1 MLDCTPAAFA
11 HALFR
16 ADRCGVIV
24 VRRPRPLCWLASRGG
39 SSCML
44 HAACLARPAPLRL
57 CAVRL
62 MPMRY
67 ACGRGKIATRLTMR
81 ALSFAFLAAF
91 LMATDASAQTA
102 QLAPIPMPLPFPQ
115 GSSVFQWD
123 YECVGQKGCGFTGF
137 GLERLS
143 LKSASIVLA
152 RFKVGEIEMPTYF
165 IWGTLIDGSPVS
177 AMDQNEFSF
186 RFSAVNMR
194 LIAAGPPGL

>member
-1 MLDCTPAAFA
+1 
-11 HALFR
+11 
-16 ADRCGVIV
+16 
-24 VRRPRPLCWLASRGG
+24 
-39 SSCML
+39 
-44 HAACLARPAPLRL
+44 
-57 CAVRL
+57 
-62 MPMRY
+62 
-67 ACGRGKIATRLTMR
+67 MR

-152 RFKVGEIEMPTYF
+152 RLKVGEIEMPTYF

-186 RFSAVNMR
+186 RFSAVNMK

>member
-1 MLDCTPAAFA
+1 
-11 HALFR
+11 
-16 ADRCGVIV
+16 
-24 VRRPRPLCWLASRGG
+24 
-39 SSCML
+39 
-44 HAACLARPAPLRL
+44 
-57 CAVRL
+57 
-62 MPMRY
+62 
-67 ACGRGKIATRLTMR
+67 MR

-91 LMATDASAQTA
+91 LMATDASAQNT
-102 QLAPIPMPLPFPQ
+102 QLAPIPIPLPFPQ

-186 RFSAVNMR
+186 RFSAVNMK
-194 LIAAGPPGL
+194 LIAAGSPGL

>member
-1 MLDCTPAAFA
+1 
-11 HALFR
+11 
-16 ADRCGVIV
+16 
-24 VRRPRPLCWLASRGG
+24 
-39 SSCML
+39 
-44 HAACLARPAPLRL
+44 
-57 CAVRL
+57 
-62 MPMRY
+62 
-67 ACGRGKIATRLTMR
+67 MR

-91 LMATDASAQTA
+91 LIATDASAQNA
-102 QLAPIPMPLPFPQ
+102 QLAPIPMPLPFPE

>member
-1 MLDCTPAAFA
+1 
-11 HALFR
+11 
-16 ADRCGVIV
+16 
-24 VRRPRPLCWLASRGG
+24 
-39 SSCML
+39 
-44 HAACLARPAPLRL
+44 
-57 CAVRL
+57 
-62 MPMRY
+62 
-67 ACGRGKIATRLTMR
+67 MR
-81 ALSFAFLAAF
+81 ALSSAFLVVS
-91 LMATDASAQTA
+91 LMVAEASAQNA

-186 RFSAVNMR
+186 RFSAVNMK
-194 LIAAGPPGL
+194 LIAAGSPGL

>member
-1 MLDCTPAAFA
+1 
-11 HALFR
+11 
-16 ADRCGVIV
+16 
-24 VRRPRPLCWLASRGG
+24 
-39 SSCML
+39 
-44 HAACLARPAPLRL
+44 
-57 CAVRL
+57 

-67 ACGRGKIATRLTMR
+67 AYGRRKIATRLTMR
-81 ALSFAFLAAF
+81 ILSFAFLAAF
-91 LMATDASAQTA
+91 LIATDASAQNA

>member
-1 MLDCTPAAFA
+1 
-11 HALFR
+11 
-16 ADRCGVIV
+16 
-24 VRRPRPLCWLASRGG
+24 
-39 SSCML
+39 
-44 HAACLARPAPLRL
+44 
-57 CAVRL
+57 
-62 MPMRY
+62 MRV
-67 ACGRGKIATRLTMR
+67 
-81 ALSFAFLAAF
+81 LSFAFLAAF
-91 LMATDASAQTA
+91 LIATDASAQNA

-194 LIAAGPPGL
+194 LIAAGSPGL

>member
-1 MLDCTPAAFA
+1 
-11 HALFR
+11 
-16 ADRCGVIV
+16 
-24 VRRPRPLCWLASRGG
+24 
-39 SSCML
+39 
-44 HAACLARPAPLRL
+44 
-57 CAVRL
+57 
-62 MPMRY
+62 
-67 ACGRGKIATRLTMR
+67 MR
-81 ALSFAFLAAF
+81 ALSLAFLAAF
-91 LMATDASAQTA
+91 LMATDISAQTA

>member
-1 MLDCTPAAFA
+1 
-11 HALFR
+11 
-16 ADRCGVIV
+16 
-24 VRRPRPLCWLASRGG
+24 
-39 SSCML
+39 
-44 HAACLARPAPLRL
+44 
-57 CAVRL
+57 
-62 MPMRY
+62 
-67 ACGRGKIATRLTMR
+67 MR

-91 LMATDASAQTA
+91 LMATDASAQNA

-115 GSSVFQWD
+115 GASVFQWD

-186 RFSAVNMR
+186 RFSAVNMK
-194 LIAAGPPGL
+194 LIAAGSPGL

>member
-1 MLDCTPAAFA
+1 M
-11 HALFR
+11 
-16 ADRCGVIV
+16 
-24 VRRPRPLCWLASRGG
+24 W
-39 SSCML
+39 
-44 HAACLARPAPLRL
+44 
-57 CAVRL
+57 L

-67 ACGRGKIATRLTMR
+67 AYGRGKIATRLTMR
-81 ALSFAFLAAF
+81 VLSFAFLAAF
-91 LMATDASAQTA
+91 LIATDASAQNA
-102 QLAPIPMPLPFPQ
+102 QLAPIPMSLPFPQ

-194 LIAAGPPGL
+194 LIAAGSPGL